1 MDSVHEVLERAWS
14 AHSEGDF
21 EPALRDYIWLF
32 DATAAGDG
40 AALRL
45 SYVLS
50 AWAKL
55 AEEYLPA
62 RHALVQARD
71 DASGRLLGAAP
82 TGDKAALFNDIRAIN
97 DKLGDLQNTYQLF
110 LRLPEDIAQQ
120 CARAA
125 LPSLMACG
133 DFALAR
139 RFLADPQ
146 RHLAQAAAHLDA
158 SVQGLDLLTTAGMAD
173 LLAAVFNY
181 SAELALVLDLLAGC
195 GDTAA
200 AEAARAQAASL
211 VRSAEARACV
221 EAELAAPGATLDAM
235 VELQNSVTE

>member
-1 MDSVHEVLERAWS
+1 MDTVHEVLERAWS
-14 AHSEGDF
+14 VHSAGDF

-32 DATAAGDG
+32 NATAAGTDD

-45 SYVLS
+45 SYILG

-62 RHALVQARD
+62 RQALVQARD
-71 DASGRLLGAAP
+71 DASERLLAG
-82 TGDKAALFNDIRAIN
+82 GDAALFTDIRAIN
-97 DKLGDLQNTYQLF
+97 DKLGDLQNTYRLF
-110 LRLPEDIAQQ
+110 LRLPDDLARQ
-120 CARAA
+120 CAHAA

-133 DFALAR
+133 DYALAR

-158 SVQGLDLLTTAGMAD
+158 SVQGLNLLTAAGMAA

-181 SAELALVLDLLAGC
+181 NAELALVLDLLAGC

-200 AEAARAQAASL
+200 AEVARTQAATL
-211 VRSAEARACV
+211 VRSAEARACI

-235 VELQNSVTE
+235 VELQNSSVTE